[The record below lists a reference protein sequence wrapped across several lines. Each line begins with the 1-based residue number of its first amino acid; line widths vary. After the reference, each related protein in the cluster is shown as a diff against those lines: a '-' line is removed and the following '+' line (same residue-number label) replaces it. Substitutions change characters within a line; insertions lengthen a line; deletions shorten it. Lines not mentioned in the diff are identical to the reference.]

1 MRHDEWRAATMIAP
15 RDGFTGRVMARIAER
30 ERTAARR
37 RAMLGV
43 GLLVAAAVGLLAL
56 VGGVLLL
63 LASTAVDVPDMLVSV
78 WVALAPVLD
87 VFSPV
92 GQALWVSS
100 VALADNVSLAPMLVY
115 ALMVAAIVV
124 LWARVVTGST
134 QLLPHSIL
142 TGEQK

>member
-43 GLLVAAAVGLLAL
+43 GLLVAAAVGLLAF

-63 LASTAVDVPDMLVSV
+63 MASTAVDVPDMLVSV